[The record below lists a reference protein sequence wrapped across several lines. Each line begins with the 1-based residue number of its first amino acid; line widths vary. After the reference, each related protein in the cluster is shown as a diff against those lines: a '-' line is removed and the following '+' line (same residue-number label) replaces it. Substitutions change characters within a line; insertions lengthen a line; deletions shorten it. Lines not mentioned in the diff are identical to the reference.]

1 MSKGKVKVT
10 EEQRKALY
18 DPNTFYNHGDNPA
31 LKRLT
36 EIMVENTAEGKQIDH
51 RTYVVNRLKK

>member
-1 MSKGKVKVT
+1 MSKGKINVN

-18 DPNTFYNHGDNPA
+18 DPNMFYNHGDNPA

-36 EIMVENTAEGKQIDH
+36 EIMVENAAEGK
-51 RTYVVNRLKK
+51 